1 MKKFLNIIFGRAV
14 VVAISIIFQFLWLF
28 SILHRLSNYYVQ
40 LSMIA
45 SIIGI
50 LMVLGIVVNRDNPA
64 YKLVWAVVILAL
76 PVFGVFLYAFVGQ
89 SKVPKKMNRKFSE
102 INERFDKYRAND
114 DEILSELSRN
124 NDDIKSQCHYLSGY
138 SGYGAHKNTDVT
150 YFSQTDQAYEAML
163 EELSKAEKY
172 IFMEYFAMEDAI
184 SFKKIED
191 ILARKVKEGVEV
203 RIIYDDFGSLAYVNN
218 RFIKR
223 LLSKG
228 IKVRA
233 FNPLVPVFY
242 IFMNNRDHRK
252 IMVIDGKVSFN
263 GGFNM
268 CDEYFNI
275 NCPYG
280 HWKDTAVR
288 LQGDA
293 VRNHVIMFLQMW
305 NSIEDTDKDYST
317 YFQIPEYHAK
327 DGEAVVIPFPTR
339 L

>member
-14 VVAISIIFQFLWLF
+14 VVAISIIFQFLWVF

-138 SGYGAHKNTDVT
+138 SG
-150 YFSQTDQAYEAML
+150 
-163 EELSKAEKY
+163 
-172 IFMEYFAMEDAI
+172 
-184 SFKKIED
+184 
-191 ILARKVKEGVEV
+191 
-203 RIIYDDFGSLAYVNN
+203 
-218 RFIKR
+218 
-223 LLSKG
+223 
-228 IKVRA
+228 
-233 FNPLVPVFY
+233 
-242 IFMNNRDHRK
+242 
-252 IMVIDGKVSFN
+252 
-263 GGFNM
+263 
-268 CDEYFNI
+268 
-275 NCPYG
+275 
-280 HWKDTAVR
+280 
-288 LQGDA
+288 
-293 VRNHVIMFLQMW
+293 
-305 NSIEDTDKDYST
+305 
-317 YFQIPEYHAK
+317 
-327 DGEAVVIPFPTR
+327 
-339 L
+339 